1 MTVTLSIGIGIG
13 VTRLERPADSSSPS
27 VPDGAFFTDDAQ
39 TSEFF
44 TDDAQTNP
52 LVTKD

>member
-39 TSEFF
+39 T
-44 TDDAQTNP
+44 NP

>member
-1 MTVTLSIGIGIG
+1 MLSIGIGIALPK
-13 VTRLERPADSSSPS
+13 VQVVSTDAPPT
-27 VPDGAFFTDDAQ
+27 PDGAFFTDDAQ